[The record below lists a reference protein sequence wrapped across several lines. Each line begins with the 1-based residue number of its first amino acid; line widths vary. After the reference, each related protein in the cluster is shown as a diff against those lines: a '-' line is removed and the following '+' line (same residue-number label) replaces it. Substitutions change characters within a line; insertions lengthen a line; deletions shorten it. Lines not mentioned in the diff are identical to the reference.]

1 MSLIFYTIVV
11 SFSRLIFT
19 LTMLNK
25 KLLILT
31 ILLLLNTF
39 TNYSQRKKKFVNI
52 DSLYR
57 VLQTKPD
64 SPHKVDQLIELYKK
78 SIKQKGIRKDVLD
91 EALILA
97 ENLRYYKGIAIC
109 YNRKGITARY
119 EQDYGQSVM
128 FHKRALTYFKKTKD
142 TFYTA
147 KCYNSLA
154 VTYRKLNLEKE
165 AFENYLIGLKLSE
178 ELHNKRGESIS
189 LNGMGNVFLNTEQYN
204 KALKYFKRAIAI
216 ETDKKSYKNREYG
229 YANIGEVFMAK
240 KEYDSAFY
248 YFDESFKIA
257 KKHPHKENLAIKH
270 ILFGKLYQQEKK
282 YKQSSKEYQIAIPEL
297 KKYKNTRYLSKA
309 LINLGINETQL
320 NDYQNAIS
328 HINKGLE
335 LGLKIKSKEN
345 ITLGYDALVKYYT
358 HKKNYKKALKAHIKA
373 KIYHDSIVNVISQK
387 SMISAKIAYET
398 AEKDREIQLLDTE
411 KKESEAKAK
420 RNFKRFLTTAI
431 ISLVSIGFLLI
442 FLYLYRKNSDLELQQ
457 KNAELQNY
465 ILKIDELK
473 IQAKNNKTTDKDISD
488 KFKKYNLS
496 KREIEV
502 LTHISNGLNNDQIS
516 EKMFVSKNT
525 IKTHI
530 THIYAKL
537 EVKSR
542 IQAVQKMKDN

>member
-1 MSLIFYTIVV
+1 
-11 SFSRLIFT
+11 
-19 LTMLNK
+19 MLNK
-25 KLLILT
+25 KLLFLT

-57 VLQTKPD
+57 VLQTNPD
-64 SPHKVDQLIELYKK
+64 STKKVDQLIELYKK

-142 TFYTA
+142 TFYTS

-178 ELHNKRGESIS
+178 EIHSKRGISIA
-189 LNGMGNVFLNTEQYN
+189 LNGMGNVFLNTEQYD
-204 KALKYFKRAIAI
+204 KALKYFKRAVAV

-248 YFDESFKIA
+248 YFEESFKIA

-270 ILFGKLYQQEKK
+270 ILFGKLYQLEKK
-282 YKQSSKEYQIAIPEL
+282 HKQSSKEYQIAIPEL
-297 KKYKNTRYLSKA
+297 KEYKNTRYLSKA
-309 LINLGINETQL
+309 LINLGINETYL
-320 NDYQNAIS
+320 NNYAEALS
-328 HINKGLE
+328 HINEGLT
-335 LGLKIKSKEN
+335 LGLQINSKEN
-345 ITLGYDALVKYYT
+345 ITLGYDALVNYYR
-358 HKKNYKKALKAHIKA
+358 HKKDYKKALDAHIKA

-387 SMISAKIAYET
+387 NMISAKIAYET
-398 AEKDREIQLLDTE
+398 EEKDREIQQLDTA

-420 RNFKRFLTTAI
+420 RNFKHFLTTAI
-431 ISLVSIGFLLI
+431 ISLVSIGFLLV
-442 FLYLYRKNSDLELQQ
+442 FLYLYRRNSDLEIQQ

-465 ILKIDELK
+465 ILKIDKLK
-473 IQAKNNKTTDKDISD
+473 TQAIENKTTDKDISD

-542 IQAVQKMKDN
+542 IQAVQKMKNE